1 MLFDSILSYKVCKL
15 QSSSI
20 CGAIANQ
27 TKNNEADNGTKIGN
41 YFRTGL
47 ERGGFNELVRILL
60 NRFSKQE
67 RALFLDEHKGEQG
80 NGSVLVFGV
89 GTVAAFNFASLA
101 LARMLFNRSYSGSRL
116 LSRASVRCFS

>member
-1 MLFDSILSYKVCKL
+1 MRKLESSY
-15 QSSSI
+15 I
-20 CGAIANQ
+20 CGEKANQ
-27 TKNNEADNGTKIGN
+27 KKDNEAYNGTKIGN

-80 NGSVLVFGV
+80 NGSILVVGV
-89 GTVAAFNFASLA
+89 DTVAAFNFASQVLTWV
-101 LARMLFNRSYSGSRL
+101 LFNRLDSASWL
-116 LSRASVRCFS
+116 LRKESVRCFS

>member
-1 MLFDSILSYKVCKL
+1 MCKL

-20 CGAIANQ
+20 CGEIANQ

-67 RALFLDEHKGEQG
+67 RAFFLDEHKGEQG
-80 NGSVLVFGV
+80 NDSALVFGV
-89 GTVAAFNFASLA
+89 GTVAAFNFASLT
-101 LARMLFNRSYSGSRL
+101 LARVLFNRSYSGSRL
-116 LSRASVRCFS
+116 LRKASVRYFS